1 MNQVF
6 RINGEPTLEKIFG
19 KRNVTQVQ
27 SIAIAG
33 NEATITYKT
42 NHEMTMGDIMVYG
55 NDGSEFELLQIT
67 NAKIVKAKV
76 IKAGNPTETYCQAHQ
91 IEVIRDGLIRIGDM
105 AFGLE
110 KRSGYNYAVMH
121 FFRDHNFIKSADNK
135 DAIYL
140 RDNIFV
146 AVGPNLLAFQTNSF
160 PGIIFHSDI
169 GTTLYMSSDSG
180 VYDMSGEMLT
190 LMMSGF
196 TNILERMIVSK
207 SSTYEAIATPL
218 YVGSPQI
225 PEDVAIANNLI
236 HIPSSIYARRK

>member
-6 RINGEPTLEKIFG
+6 RINGEVTLEKIFG
-19 KRNVTQVQ
+19 KRNAAQVQ

-42 NHEMTMGDIMVYG
+42 NHSMTMGDIMVYG
-55 NDGSEFELLQIT
+55 SDGSEFELLQIT
-67 NAKIVKAKV
+67 NAKTVKTKV
-76 IKAGNPTETYCQAHQ
+76 IKTGNPTETYCQAHQ
-91 IEVIRDGLIRIGDM
+91 LEVIRDRLIRIGDM

-169 GTTLYMSSDSG
+169 GTLFMSSDSG
-180 VYDMSGEMLT
+180 VYNMSGERLT

-196 TNILERMIVSK
+196 TNVPERMIVSK
-207 SSTYEAIATPL
+207 SSTYEAIVTPL

-225 PEDVAIANNLI
+225 PENVAIANNLI
-236 HIPSSIYARRK
+236 HIPNNIYARRK

>member
-6 RINGEPTLEKIFG
+6 RIKGEPTLEKIFG

-27 SIAIAG
+27 SIAIASG
-33 NEATITYKT
+33 EATITYKT
-42 NHEMTMGDIMVYG
+42 NHEMTLSDIMVYG
-55 NDGSEFELLQIT
+55 SDGSEFELLQIT
-67 NAKIVKAKV
+67 NAKTVKAKV
-76 IKAGNPTETYCQAHQ
+76 VKTGDPTETYCQAHQ
-91 IEVIRDGLIRIGDM
+91 LEVIRDGLIRIGDM
-105 AFGLE
+105 AFRFE
-110 KRSGYNYAVMH
+110 KHSGYNYAQMY
-121 FFRDHNFIKSADNK
+121 FFRDHDFIRSENQK

-146 AVGPNLLAFQTNSF
+146 AVGPKLLAFQTNRF

-169 GTTLYMSSDSG
+169 GTLFMSSDSS
-180 VYDMSGEMLT
+180 VYNMSGERLT
-190 LMMSGF
+190 LIMSGF
-196 TNILERMIVSK
+196 TDVPERMIVSK
-207 SSTYEAIATPL
+207 SSTYEAIVTPL

>member
-6 RINGEPTLEKIFG
+6 RIKGEPTLEKIFG
-19 KRNVTQVQ
+19 KRNVAQVQ
-27 SIAIAG
+27 SIAITG

-42 NHEMTMGDIMVYG
+42 NHEMIMGDIMVYG
-55 NDGSEFELLQIT
+55 SDGSEFELLQIT
-67 NAKIVKAKV
+67 NAKTVKTKV
-76 IKAGNPTETYCQAHQ
+76 IKTGNPTETYCQAHQ
-91 IEVIRDGLIRIGDM
+91 LEVIRDGLIRIGDM

-121 FFRDHNFIKSADNK
+121 FFRDHNFEKSENQK

-140 RDNIFV
+140 QDNIFV
-146 AVGPNLLAFQTNSF
+146 AVGPNLLAFQTTNL
-160 PGIIFHSDI
+160 PGMIFHSDI
-169 GTTLYMSSDSG
+169 GTLFMSSDSG
-180 VYDMSGEMLT
+180 VYNMSGERLT

-196 TNILERMIVSK
+196 TNVPERMIVSK
-207 SSTYEAIATPL
+207 SSTYEAIVTPL

-236 HIPSSIYARRK
+236 HISSSIYARRK

>member
-6 RINGEPTLEKIFG
+6 RIKGEPTLEKIFG

-27 SIAIAG
+27 SIAITG

-42 NHEMTMGDIMVYG
+42 NHEMTMSDIMVYG

-67 NAKIVKAKV
+67 NAKTVKAKV
-76 IKAGNPTETYCQAHQ
+76 VKTGNPTETYCQAHQ
-91 IEVIRDGLIRIGDM
+91 LEIIRDGLIRIGDM
-105 AFGLE
+105 AFRLE
-110 KRSGYNYAVMH
+110 KKNGYNYAQMY
-121 FFRDHNFIKSADNK
+121 FFRDHNFEKSENQK

-160 PGIIFHSDI
+160 PGMIFHSD
-169 GTTLYMSSDSG
+169 TSSTLFMSSDSG
-180 VYDMSGEMLT
+180 VYNMSGERLT
-190 LMMSGF
+190 LMSGF
-196 TNILERMIVSK
+196 TNVPERMIVSK
-207 SSTYEAIATPL
+207 SSTYEAIVTPL